1 MTTTKQKFEPTFT
14 RVAFT
19 VAGWAEANRL
29 GVVTVREHIAA
40 GDLVASFPNSKAII
54 TLENGLEW
62 LRDSGNAGIGLEPR
76 FGRTAFTV
84 KEWADLCSVSET
96 TIRDH
101 IEAHNLVPFRPRPRK
116 TLIPL
121 DEGLRWLRTLP
132 TDRVLAGAA

>member
-1 MTTTKQKFEPTFT
+1 MTIAKKKLDPTFT
-14 RVAFT
+14 HAAFT
-19 VAGWAEANRL
+19 VPGWAEANSL

-40 GDLVASFPNSKAII
+40 GDLVASYPNSKAII

-62 LRDSGNAGIGLEPR
+62 LRDSGNAGVGLELR

-101 IEAHNLVPFRPRPRK
+101 IEDNNLVPFRPRPRK

-121 DEGLRWLRTLP
+121 DEGLRWLRALP
-132 TDRVLAGAA
+132 TNRVLAGAA